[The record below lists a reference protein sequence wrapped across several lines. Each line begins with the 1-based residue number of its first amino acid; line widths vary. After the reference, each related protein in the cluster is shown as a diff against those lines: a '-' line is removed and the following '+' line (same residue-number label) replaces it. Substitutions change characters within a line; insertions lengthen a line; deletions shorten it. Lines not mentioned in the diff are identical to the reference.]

1 MQKTRPLR
9 DRKYLNSYRN
19 ASCYTCGAQDGTV
32 VGAHIRHG
40 HGGGMGLK
48 PGDDMT
54 LPLCAKCHAR
64 QGAGESAFWDK
75 VYNAGRLDG
84 VLIAKAVALARYLRW
99 KEKQK

>member
-1 MQKTRPLR
+1 MDKRCLME
-9 DRKYLNSYRN
+9 KNGKL
-19 ASCYTCGAQDGTV
+19 
-32 VGAHIRHG
+32 
-40 HGGGMGLK
+40 
-48 PGDDMT
+48 T

-75 VYNAGRLDG
+75 VYDAGRLDG